1 VLGPDVSV
9 IAHVIERNAARYP
22 DKVAL
27 ASPGARVSFGE
38 FAARAQRLAA
48 NLACLGLAK
57 GSRVAILS
65 RNRPEYLEVICASV
79 AGFIAVPLNWRLS
92 LQELGAIIAE
102 CEPEVIISD
111 KNFIDMTD
119 ALRRDAVCVKHVFC
133 FDQAPAQWL
142 DYSEILRHPPDREE
156 LARVAPDDTA
166 CLLYTSGTTG
176 APKGAELTHGA
187 LLRNCKAAIRY
198 VLKLQSADITLAPMP
213 FFHVGGLWYHL
224 FPSFAAGC
232 TTFILPE
239 FNAGAVLA
247 TIERTRATN
256 VHVVPSMLHA
266 MLEHPDIG
274 SVDLSS
280 LRLVL
285 YAASSIPLELLK
297 RAMSALA
304 GCAFVQSYGS
314 TEAGLVTRL
323 TDHDHRS
330 ALSCREREGLLL
342 SCGRPLP
349 QVDVRLQDEMHDER
363 YGVVGEISVR
373 SSMSMAR
380 YWRKP
385 EATSVAYA
393 DGWFRTGDIGRRDA
407 EGYLYILDRKND
419 MIITG
424 GENVFPREV
433 EETLLQDP
441 VVSEAAVFD
450 VPDPKWVQKIVAA
463 VVLQPDCSAT
473 AEEIIVRARERL
485 AAYKC
490 PKEVFVVSALPR
502 SAAGKV
508 LRRSLRVEFGSK
520 TPGS

>member
-1 VLGPDVSV
+1 M
-9 IAHVIERNAARYP
+9 IE
-22 DKVAL
+22 
-27 ASPGARVSFGE
+27 
-38 FAARAQRLAA
+38 
-48 NLACLGLAK
+48 
-57 GSRVAILS
+57 
-65 RNRPEYLEVICASV
+65 
-79 AGFIAVPLNWRLS
+79 
-92 LQELGAIIAE
+92 
-102 CEPEVIISD
+102 
-111 KNFIDMTD
+111 
-119 ALRRDAVCVKHVFC
+119 ALRRKVMCVKHVFC
-133 FDQAPAQWL
+133 LDQAPARWL
-142 DYSEILRHPPDREE
+142 DYSEILANPMNLEK
-156 LARVAPDDTA
+156 LSCVAPDETA
-166 CLLYTSGTTG
+166 CLLYTSGTTD

-187 LLRNCKAAIRY
+187 LLRNCEAAIRY
-198 VLKLQSADITLAPMP
+198 VLKLESADITLAPMP

-232 TTFILPE
+232 TTYILPE

-247 TIERTRATN
+247 AIERTRATN

-297 RAMSALA
+297 RAMSVFS

-314 TEAGLVTRL
+314 TEAGIVTHL

-363 YGVVGEISVR
+363 YGIVGEISVR
-373 SSMSMAR
+373 SSMSMVR

-393 DGWFRTGDIGRRDA
+393 DGWFRTGDIGRRDG

-419 MIITG
+419 MIVTG
-424 GENVFPREV
+424 GENVFPLEV
-433 EETLLQDP
+433 EETLLLDP
-441 VVSEAAVFD
+441 VIAEAAVFD
-450 VPDPKWVQKIVAA
+450 LPDPRWVQKIVAA
-463 VVLQPDCSAT
+463 VVLRPDCSAT
-473 AEEIIVRARERL
+473 AEQIIVRARERL

-508 LRRSLRVEFGSK
+508 LRRSLRVEFGLK
-520 TPGS
+520 IPGS